1 MEKPKYLS
9 AINQSLYVI
18 IIILTI
24 IKLAIN
30 FTDLVYTSSVILDI
44 IFNFIILICTT
55 IMLILYKHYFIRF
68 MVGYV
73 VLFTWIG
80 ALVTSIL
87 SYKSIIKDSKMKAIY
102 NFSSY
107 TKLTLCFV
115 SIMSSISDEDEDEY
129 DF

>member
-1 MEKPKYLS
+1 
-9 AINQSLYVI
+9 
-18 IIILTI
+18 
-24 IKLAIN
+24 
-30 FTDLVYTSSVILDI
+30 
-44 IFNFIILICTT
+44 
-55 IMLILYKHYFIRF
+55 MLILYKHYFIRF